1 MRRHPNNP
9 KNQSKMQKNNSYD
22 GITNSKNIICQS
34 IRNALATQ
42 VPGNSY
48 KSVELFDPIDDPL
61 QTFQQ
66 NFLDAGGKLVPFEMD
81 AYRMQERDYAF
92 RKQIEVYQYLKF
104 ELEQSRCNTILN
116 TSPQLVPVLENFGI
130 HTINVTPSSTPVDAV
145 IVYSEFL
152 IARTGSIVFSQRH
165 NMMLYPSI
173 KDLAKNVIVLGSARS
188 IVPDFSSVCT
198 QTKQSTKE
206 ENRIEEFDFDYDM
219 IEIIRP
225 TKEKDDSH
233 TPANPQI
240 TLLLL
245 VEM

>member
-1 MRRHPNNP
+1 M
-9 KNQSKMQKNNSYD
+9 
-22 GITNSKNIICQS
+22 
-34 IRNALATQ
+34 
-42 VPGNSY
+42 
-48 KSVELFDPIDDPL
+48 
-61 QTFQQ
+61 
-66 NFLDAGGKLVPFEMD
+66 
-81 AYRMQERDYAF
+81 
-92 RKQIEVYQYLKF
+92 KF